1 MSFQNKMVRDRH
13 RIDIPIPKW
22 RNRKERRKSWKVP
35 NKSRVYQIPLEWN
48 GDLKKALDESLFIP
62 HSTKQFPD
70 YDSESQEFNTE
81 VYQKHIMEYCRL
93 YQLPNGRK

>member
-1 MSFQNKMVRDRH
+1 MSFQNKIVRQAQNRH
-13 RIDIPIPKW
+13 SHSKME
-22 RNRKERRKSWKVP
+22 KQERRKEELEGPK
-35 NKSRVYQIPLEWN
+35 KSRVQQIPLEWN
-48 GDLKKALDESLFIP
+48 GDLKKAVDESLFIS